1 MVLAKAVL
9 VVALGANPSMEV
21 LRDWTGNALEN
32 ASAAKQPA
40 FVQAR
45 TLAMVHVAMFE
56 AINAVEKRF
65 VPYKVA
71 AVATPG
77 TSADAAAAVAAHDVL
92 AALFPSEAASFDA
105 KLDIAMVRIND
116 PGVRSSS
123 VALGQRVA
131 AAILALRA
139 ADGSDAPNTWRPVT
153 SPGVYIPTTLPLGTS
168 WAKVT
173 PWVLDKADQFHPAPP
188 PPLTS
193 AEWARDYNE
202 VKTLG
207 SKASTVRTALQTE
220 TALFWVVT
228 GPPHFVGA
236 ALSLMGNAQG
246 RSLVQNARLLALL
259 SMVLADGYVA
269 IFEAK
274 YAYNL
279 WRPITAIRDGDLDG
293 NDATAADF
301 GWLPLIDTPM
311 HPEYPCAHCINAGA
325 AGVVLEREFGS
336 GRVPK
341 FQVTGPGTPSVTH
354 TWERIADFV
363 DEVSNARVWAG
374 VHYRNSTAVGAAM
387 GRKLGELACDK
398 LLRPV
403 K

>member
-9 VVALGANPSMEV
+9 LVALGANPSMEV
-21 LRDWTGNALEN
+21 LRDWTGNALES
-32 ASAAKQPA
+32 ARAAKQSA

-56 AINAVEKRF
+56 AINAVERRF

-77 TSADAAAAVAAHDVL
+77 TSAEAAAAVAAHDVL

-105 KLDIAMVRIND
+105 KLDIAMVRITD

-153 SPGVYIPTTLPLGTS
+153 SPGVYIPTTLPTGTS

-173 PWVLDKADQFHPAPP
+173 PWVLEKADQLRPAPP

-207 SKASTVRTALQTE
+207 SKASTARTAPQTE

-228 GPPHFVGA
+228 GPPHFVAA

-259 SMVLADGYVA
+259 SMVLADGYIA

-274 YAYNL
+274 YTYNL

-301 GWLPLIDTPM
+301 GWVPLIDTPM
-311 HPEYPCAHCINAGA
+311 HPEYPCAHCINAGG

-374 VHYRNSTAVGAAM
+374 VHYRNSTVVGAAM
-387 GRKLGELACDK
+387 GRKLGEVACDK